1 MTRRHISAVA
11 ASAITVFG
19 VAIGLG
25 AAPGLRVIN
34 PADFSAPLT
43 QTTELS
49 VKYEGKRVQQVEL
62 WIDGKLFAQKSL
74 DTPLDSGISSFLIDP
89 AYLAPGTHTATV
101 KVRQANGEATVSR
114 VKIAVDG
121 PATENLPLRV
131 IAPASGEEVQGKV
144 RINVDV
150 ADHLGKPYVSIYV
163 DRKFKV
169 LRNYPPYQYVWD
181 TTGLP
186 NGSHLIEALAVD
198 QAQNVFRAAPIRVF
212 VNNPG
217 GRTST
222 DSDWIEVTESST
234 TLPIAEVALAHTEPA
249 ATPAR
254 VAGIIGDVRASEPGP
269 AQVAAE
275 QWARTAP
282 AAPVVAMA
290 IPGFTNPTPLVI
302 PVVRGAEPA
311 NHIAALVSVSQPT
324 AVATIAMRPS
334 DAVSIISDRLNT
346 PADRNQTPMATAH
359 VDVTPA
365 PQAPPTL
372 VPNTASVTAAD
383 REGEPVAVYAALASE
398 PAVTPAAAL
407 VQPAT
412 IQPSAGVIT
421 REPDAPKMAQAPQV
435 YSKADE
441 PFEEAAPAQAASAPS
456 KASGIRKSV
465 VMNGNKVPSDTA
477 PQRIQGIPF
486 APFRPVFEAMGGSVS
501 WMPQNRTVHAQDSAR
516 GRTVKFKVGQKQATV
531 DGQFVVMERA
541 STIRNSRAMV
551 PASFL
556 QKALKLG
563 KVHYDPKTGN
573 LLLESE
579 D

>member
-1 MTRRHISAVA
+1 MTRRHISAVV
-11 ASAITVFG
+11 ASAITIFG
-19 VAIGLG
+19 VALGLA

-62 WIDGKLFAQKSL
+62 WIDGKLFAQKAL

-89 AYLAPGTHTATV
+89 AYLTPGTHTATV

-131 IAPASGEEVQGKV
+131 IAPAPGEEVQGKV

-163 DRKFKV
+163 DSKFKV

-269 AQVAAE
+269 ARAAAD

-290 IPGFTNPTPLVI
+290 IPGFTNPTPLII
-302 PVVRGAEPA
+302 PVVRGDEPA
-311 NHIAALVSVSQPT
+311 GHLSALATVSQPT
-324 AVATIAMRPS
+324 AIATIAMRPN
-334 DAVSIISDRLNT
+334 DAVSIISERVNT
-346 PADRNQTPMATAH
+346 PTEINKIPVATAS
-359 VDVTPA
+359 VDVTPVS
-365 PQAPPTL
+365 QTPPTL
-372 VPNTASVTAAD
+372 VASSAAVTAVD

-398 PAVTPAAAL
+398 PAVTPAAAI
-407 VQPAT
+407 VQPVPVQPVPAT
-412 IQPSAGVIT
+412 IT
-421 REPDAPKMAQAPQV
+421 REPAQTAQV
-435 YSKADE
+435 FAQADE
-441 PFEEAAPAQAASAPS
+441 PFEDAVPATASTAP
-456 KASGIRKSV
+456 KGSGLRKSV
-465 VMNGNKVPSDTA
+465 VMNGNKVTSDTA

-501 WMPQNRTVHAQDSAR
+501 WVSQNRTVHAQDSAR

-541 STIRNSRAMV
+541 STIRNNRAMV

>member
-1 MTRRHISAVA
+1 MTRRHISAVV
-11 ASAITVFG
+11 ASAITIFG
-19 VAIGLG
+19 VALGLA

-62 WIDGKLFAQKSL
+62 WIDGKLFAQKAL

-89 AYLAPGTHTATV
+89 AYLTPGTHTATV

-131 IAPASGEEVQGKV
+131 IAPAPGEEVQGKV

-269 AQVAAE
+269 ARAAAD

-290 IPGFTNPTPLVI
+290 IPGFTNPTPLII
-302 PVVRGAEPA
+302 PVVRGDEPA
-311 NHIAALVSVSQPT
+311 GHLSALATVSQPT
-324 AVATIAMRPS
+324 AIATIAMRPN
-334 DAVSIISDRLNT
+334 DAVSIISERVNT
-346 PADRNQTPMATAH
+346 PTEINKIPVATAS
-359 VDVTPA
+359 VDVTPVS
-365 PQAPPTL
+365 QTPPTL
-372 VPNTASVTAAD
+372 VVSSAAVTAVD

-398 PAVTPAAAL
+398 PAVTPAAAI
-407 VQPAT
+407 VQPVPVQPVPAT
-412 IQPSAGVIT
+412 IT
-421 REPDAPKMAQAPQV
+421 REPAPTAQVFAQ
-435 YSKADE
+435 ADE
-441 PFEEAAPAQAASAPS
+441 PFEDAAPATASTAP
-456 KASGIRKSV
+456 KGSGLRKSV
-465 VMNGNKVPSDTA
+465 VMNGNKVTSDTA

-501 WMPQNRTVHAQDSAR
+501 WVSQNRTVHAQDSAR

-541 STIRNSRAMV
+541 STIRNNRAMV